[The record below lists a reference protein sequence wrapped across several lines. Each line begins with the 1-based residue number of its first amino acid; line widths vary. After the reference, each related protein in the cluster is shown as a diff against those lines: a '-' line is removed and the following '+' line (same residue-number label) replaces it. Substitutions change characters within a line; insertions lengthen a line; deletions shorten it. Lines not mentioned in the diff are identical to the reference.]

1 MKDKMNPIRTTL
13 HEVSYDNISMETH
26 TPQCNE
32 CPISE
37 DISYSPSKDKL
48 LNIKRKIQDW
58 LTSHSMHLFYRSM
71 TDDDYLAKL
80 IDDVLT
86 FVVMSTQNIEG
97 LGVIETILQ
106 AFRVFIKCRFHES
119 TWKTLSSRFYV
130 YIKKIL
136 GDFTVQSSESFFE
149 GARGYLNS
157 YKNICNSEI
166 AVKFYRCS
174 MYVLSLSIFDKLG
187 FSFDSFGYTKLEQ
200 VALKKKF
207 YKKSDFLHVLADTI
221 LFLAERGHQIYLTG
235 DIKCIF
241 HSGGSYK
248 KIYDTCRELQ
258 RKSHL
263 LHNPEEYGF
272 TESEFRSEL
281 DSIIEKLDNVSRHS
295 LRLDKSDRD
304 TVKFTLSDML
314 MLRDDLNTKSAARRN
329 RKAPFAVQIFG
340 DSGIGKTTL
349 TNIICTYFAK
359 HENLPLGDEFR
370 YTVNPAAKY
379 WDGFVSSC
387 HTIILDD
394 VANEAPEMKDPKSLN
409 QIIQI
414 INNASYCPDQASL
427 ENKGKTP
434 LRAKLVVGTTN
445 VKNLNAYHYFSCPSA
460 VQRRFPYIITPTVK
474 PEYKDERGMLSSANV
489 PPGPYPDLWTFN
501 VDMVRPVAVSG
512 GRRLAEFETIHQNID
527 LRELLVWLNKAIS
540 NFNVDQTRV
549 QDCIHQMRSVNLCLC
564 CNIPDTM
571 CASTVQSSVS
581 DYFPYIIMMFFFN
594 IIWSSYIVQLMRI
607 YFYYYVLR
615 SYCKRKLNMYLFE
628 LRRKS
633 TTGADWSRIGSSV
646 QKSICSPKVLASVTA
661 ITVAAYAMYKIY
673 KKSTPQG
680 KETNLVG
687 ERPIDEL
694 DGRENVWYNNSFD
707 LCAADFTRE
716 SASSKGVE
724 FSSFCKKISNNV
736 IVMKINKTNVAGFV
750 EGRALCLGGHIYITN
765 NHNVP
770 VMSEPTY
777 IDIIQSCS
785 LGVNS
790 NLKCVISESDIHRI
804 PSKDI
809 AFVILRNLP
818 PKKKIVKYFQAGKAN
833 GIFDGAYATK
843 DRLGQFSFV
852 PVVSIRRTNER
863 NLNFKEKNIDAK
875 VNMWMGQLRSMKTKD
890 GDCGSPLIIN
900 SSYGYSI
907 VGLHC
912 LAGNYDSSV
921 LSTEV
926 DGAFIREIYDNLK
939 DFNVQSGDLS
949 GISSLSAKR
958 EVGDLHK
965 KSVFRYIEDGSIN
978 VYGSFTDFRGKSKS
992 YVEPSPMSKFLLDAG
1007 YTIKYCKPEMRSWVP
1022 WHIAAKDLVRPIAE
1036 LDTGI
1041 LNKCVEGYIEDVFNN
1056 IDDVNHISNM
1066 LMILDDFT
1074 TLNGAQVTY
1083 IDKMKRNTSAGNPW
1097 KKSKK
1102 YFLKSIPP
1110 AYGMQDPVELD
1121 DEISERM
1128 DDILKCYRENRQF
1141 HPNFCAHLK
1150 DEPVSFK
1157 KAKIGKTRVFTG
1169 ATMDWSLIVRKYLLS
1184 FARLLQNERFA
1195 FEAAPG
1201 TIAQSLE
1208 WHELYYYIVKN
1219 GEDRIV
1225 AGDYKAF
1232 DKRMSPKEILAA
1244 FDVIIYFCRSSG
1256 NYTEED
1262 IQIIRCIAEDTAFPL
1277 VDYNG
1282 DLVQLFGSNPSG
1294 NPLTVIL
1301 NSIVNSLRM
1310 RYVYYMI
1317 NPSHNVKTFKQDVSL
1332 MTYGDDNIM
1341 SVSRGCNWFNHS
1353 AIAETFAKLNIVYTM
1368 ADKESA
1374 SVPFI
1379 HINDASFL
1387 KRRWRYDERLG
1398 CFLAP
1403 LEDESIEKS
1412 LMVWT
1417 RSKAVTKE
1425 AQGIDVI
1432 SSALRE
1438 YFWYGEDVFNEKRKI
1453 LKDLVE
1459 HLNWEIWIQDST
1471 FPTYNDLCADF
1482 IKRSKGCKSF
1492 SSVLNKDYCT
1502 QE

>member
-1 MKDKMNPIRTTL
+1 MITTNKHL
-13 HEVSYDNISMETH
+13 EDANYENYM
-26 TPQCNE
+26 PQCKE
-32 CPISE
+32 CPMIE

-48 LNIKRKIQDW
+48 LNIRKKIQDYFK
-58 LTSHSMHLFYRSM
+58 SYSMNMFYNSFSN
-71 TDDDYLAKL
+71 DDYLAKL

-86 FVVMSTQNIEG
+86 FVTMSTQKIEG

-119 TWKTLSSRFYV
+119 TWKTLSSRFYG

-136 GDFTVQSSESFFE
+136 CDFSVQSSESFFD

-166 AVKFYRCS
+166 AIKLYRCS

-200 VALKKKF
+200 VALKKRF

-248 KIYDTCRELQ
+248 KIYETCRELQ

-272 TESEFRSEL
+272 TESEFRSDL
-281 DSIIEKLDNVSRHS
+281 DDIIEKLSNVAKHS
-295 LRLDKSDRD
+295 IRLEKSDRD

-349 TNIICTYFAK
+349 TNILCTYFAK

-460 VQRRFPYIITPTVK
+460 VQRRFPFIITPTVR
-474 PEYKDERGMLSSANV
+474 PEYKDERGMLSSENV
-489 PPGPYPDLWTFN
+489 PPGPYPDLWTFD

-512 GRRLAEFETIHQNID
+512 GRRLAEFETIHKNID
-527 LRELLVWLNKAIS
+527 LRELLTWLNHAITS
-540 NFNVDQTRV
+540 FNVDQNRV
-549 QDCIHQMRSVNLCLC
+549 QDCILQMRKVKLCLC

-571 CASTVQSSVS
+571 CASSVQSSILHC
-581 DYFPYIIMMFFFN
+581 FPYVFLMFIIN
-594 IIWSSYIVQLMRI
+594 IIWCSYIAQLMRI
-607 YFYYYVLR
+607 YFNYYVMK
-615 SYCKRKLNMYLFE
+615 SYCKRKFNMYMLE
-628 LRRKS
+628 LRRRS
-633 TTGADWSRIGSSV
+633 TTSADWSRIGSTV
-646 QKSICSPKVLASVTA
+646 QKTICSPKVLASVTA
-661 ITVAAYAMYKIY
+661 ITVATYAMYKIY
-673 KKSTPQG
+673 KRSTPQG
-680 KETNLVG
+680 KETNQVG
-687 ERPIDEL
+687 VRPVDEL
-694 DGRENVWYNNSFD
+694 NGRENVWYNNAFD

-716 SASSKGVE
+716 SASSKGME
-724 FSSFCKKISNNV
+724 FSSFCKKISDNV
-736 IVMKINKTNVAGFV
+736 IVTKINKTSATGFV

-765 NHNVP
+765 NHNIP
-770 VMSEPTY
+770 IMDEPTY
-777 IDIIQSCS
+777 MEIIQSCS

-790 NLKCVISESDIHRI
+790 NLKCVISESDVHRI

-809 AFVILRNLP
+809 AFMILRTLP
-818 PKKKIVKYFQAGKAN
+818 PKKKIVKYFQVGKAN
-833 GIFDGAYATK
+833 GIFDGAYAAK
-843 DRLGQFSFV
+843 NKQGHFNMV
-852 PVVSIRRTNER
+852 PVVSIRRTDER
-863 NLNFKEKNIDAK
+863 NLKFKEKNIDAK
-875 VNMWMGQLRSMKTKD
+875 ANMWFGQLRSTKTEE

-921 LSTEV
+921 MATEI
-926 DGAFIREIYDNLK
+926 DGTFVRQIYDSLK
-939 DFNVQSGDLS
+939 DFNIQSGNFS
-949 GISSLSAKR
+949 SISSLSAKR
-958 EVGDLHK
+958 VVGDLHK
-965 KSVFRYIEDGSIN
+965 KSVFRYLENGSVN
-978 VYGSFTDFRGKSKS
+978 VYGSFADFRGKTKS
-992 YVEPSPMSKFLLDAG
+992 NVEQSPMSEFLSQSG
-1007 YTIKYCKPEMRSWVP
+1007 YQIKYCQPEMRSWVP
-1022 WHIAAKDLVRPIAE
+1022 WHIAAKDLVRPICE

-1041 LNKCVEGYIEDVFNN
+1041 LNQCVEGYISDVFNN
-1056 IDDVNHISNM
+1056 IEKVDNISSM
-1066 LMILDDFT
+1066 LLILDDFT
-1074 TLNGAQVTY
+1074 TINGAQVAY

-1102 YFLKSIPP
+1102 YFLKNVPP
-1110 AYGMQDPVELD
+1110 AHGMQDPVEVN
-1121 DEISERM
+1121 DEINERM
-1128 DDILKCYRENRQF
+1128 DDILKCYRSNRQY

-1150 DEPVSFK
+1150 DEPVTFE

-1201 TIAQSLE
+1201 TVAQSLE
-1208 WHELYYYIVKN
+1208 WHEMYHYIVKN

-1232 DKRMSPKEILAA
+1232 DKRMSPKEILSA
-1244 FDVIIYFCRSSG
+1244 FDVIIHFCRCSG
-1256 NYTEED
+1256 NYTDED
-1262 IQIIRCIAEDTAFPL
+1262 IQIIRCIAEDTAFPV

-1282 DLVQLFGSNPSG
+1282 DLIQLYGSNPSG

-1317 NPSHNVKTFKQDVSL
+1317 NPDHTVKTFKQNVSL

-1341 SVSRGCNWFNHS
+1341 SVSRNCDWFNHS
-1353 AIAETFAKLNIVYTM
+1353 AIADTFSKLNIVYTM
-1368 ADKESA
+1368 ADKEAA

-1379 HINDASFL
+1379 HIDEASFL
-1387 KRRWRYDERLG
+1387 KRTWRMDSNLG
-1398 CFLAP
+1398 CFVAP
-1403 LEDESIEKS
+1403 LENESIEKS

-1417 RSKAVTKE
+1417 RSKSVTKE
-1425 AQGIDVI
+1425 AQGVDVI
-1432 SSALRE
+1432 SSALKE
-1438 YFWYGEDVFNEKRKI
+1438 YFWHGEKIFDDKRK
-1453 LKDLVE
+1453 LLQNLVE
-1459 HLNWEIWIQDST
+1459 HLDWDLWVQDST
-1471 FPTYNDLCADF
+1471 FPTYSDLCNDF
-1482 IKRSKGCKSF
+1482 IQRSKRCKSF
-1492 SSVLNKDYCT
+1492 DNVFGDHSV
-1502 QE
+1502 